1 MSQTSNKIAEPLYI
15 VPVLVEQPTWGG
27 KYIAEFKNIENP
39 AIIENPALSEL
50 NIGQSYEL
58 YKDSLVYTGKFQ
70 PIFQLGRAGKTDSLE
85 TFNATVPLTSL
96 TNAVATHNQNANKK
110 ATPAWPL
117 IKFTQAQENSYQAH
131 VKPGTKT
138 NWLPKPE
145 SWYFFEEGCATLG
158 LTQETCQDTSA
169 YKKRCLEIDTFAQKI
184 AQEVQNGSRALNQ
197 ARQELAAFIDKNHPR
212 KFVNSVRI
220 PKNATVDLS
229 QGGVHHSWEAHPEIP
244 NGNIVYE
251 VQQDVA
257 DNDSTLRSF
266 DQAKIKDDGSVR
278 PLTIDDYFKYLD
290 TTLENNDPHAHI
302 KVADSQPEQASL
314 SNQAS
319 QPNGASLSN
328 QASQP
333 TTKKQIFNTPYYKLD
348 EYLITKQAK
357 SLELLTNTFQHLFV
371 KEGEISI
378 SFQGKNWNLPKG
390 WSILLPPQT
399 DSTAKYKVISQH
411 AVFLVTTE

>member
-1 MSQTSNKIAEPLYI
+1 MSSHKPLSTQAVLEPMYV

-27 KYIAEFKNIENP
+27 KYIGEFKNIQNSV
-39 AIIENPALSEL
+39 LREL

-58 YKDSLVYTGKFQ
+58 YKDSLVYTGEFQ

-85 TFNATVPLTSL
+85 THNNTSATPLNSL
-96 TNAVATHNQNANKK
+96 REVIAAVDLQQISQTTNP
-110 ATPAWPL
+110 PAWPL

-145 SWYFFEEGCATLG
+145 SWYFFEEGYATLG
-158 LTQETCQDTSA
+158 LTQETCQDTTN
-169 YKKRCLEIDTFAQKI
+169 YKQRCLAIHNFAQAISK
-184 AQEVQNGSRALNQ
+184 EVQAGSQTLDE
-197 ARQELAAFIDKNHPR
+197 ARQKLTAFIDEQHPR
-212 KFVNSVRI
+212 KFVNSIRV

-229 QGGVHHSWEAHPEIP
+229 QGGVHHSWEAHPDIP

-278 PLTIDDYFKYLD
+278 ELTIDDYFAYLD
-290 TTLENNDPHAHI
+290 TTAKNNDPLQHI
-302 KVADSQPEQASL
+302 QSADSESIQT
-314 SNQAS
+314 
-319 QPNGASLSN
+319 
-328 QASQP
+328 
-333 TTKKQIFNTPYYKLD
+333 TTKKQIFNTPYYKLF
-348 EYLITKQAK
+348 EYLAYENSK
-357 SLELLTNTFQHLFV
+357 SIEISANEFQHVFV
-371 KEGEISI
+371 KEGTISI
-378 SFQGKNWNLPKG
+378 SWQGRHWLVPKG
-390 WSILLPPQT
+390 WSMLLPPQT
-399 DSTAKYKVISQH
+399 NSSTKYTVSIEH

>member
-1 MSQTSNKIAEPLYI
+1 MSQTLNQIAEPLYV

-27 KYIAEFKNIENP
+27 KYIAEFKNIEDP
-39 AIIENPALSEL
+39 AIGQP

-58 YKDSLVYTGKFQ
+58 YKDSLVYTGEFQ

-96 TNAVATHNQNANKK
+96 TDAVTTHNQNANKK

-145 SWYFFEEGCATLG
+145 SWYFFEEGYATLG

-169 YKKRCLEIDTFAQKI
+169 YKKRCLEIDTFAQKV
-184 AQEVQNGSRALNQ
+184 AQEVQNGSRTLDQ
-197 ARQELAAFIDKNHPR
+197 ARQALAAFIDKNHPR
-212 KFVNSVRI
+212 EFVHSVRI

-278 PLTIDDYFKYLD
+278 PLTIDDYFTYLD
-290 TTLENNDPHAHI
+290 TTLENNDPQAHI
-302 KVADSQPEQASL
+302 TVVDSQEEQER
-314 SNQAS
+314 
-319 QPNGASLSN
+319 QPA
-328 QASQP
+328 
-333 TTKKQIFNTPYYKLD
+333 TKKQIFNTPYYKLD
-348 EYLITKQAK
+348 EYLVTKQTK
-357 SLELLTNTFQHLFV
+357 DIELPTNTFQHLFV
-371 KEGEISI
+371 KEGEITI
-378 SFQGKNWNLPKG
+378 SYQGKNWNLPKG

-399 DSTAKYKVISQH
+399 NTSTKYQVTSQQ